1 MADDWTLETIDL
13 GRVRYREADAL
24 QREHH
29 AEVVAGRDQSPAPQ
43 RLLLLE
49 HDPAVI
55 TVSKR
60 AGADTNL
67 LASPEHLASIGVD
80 LERTDRGG
88 DITWHGPGQ
97 LVAWPIVDL
106 NRFGLGLHAWM
117 RLMEQAVIDTL
128 AEFGIEGFRDDEAT
142 GVWVKDDRDP
152 RGAKIC
158 AMGVRVSKWVT
169 LHGLAL
175 NVHPDLSQF
184 GLIVPC
190 GLLDRPVTSLKHAGV
205 EVEMNQV
212 QELLK
217 NQFSQ
222 LLSWR
227 DQA

>member
-1 MADDWTLETIDL
+1 M
-13 GRVRYREADAL
+13 
-24 QREHH
+24 
-29 AEVVAGRDQSPAPQ
+29 
-43 RLLLLE
+43 LE

-88 DITWHGPGQ
+88 DVTWHGPGQ

-128 AEFGIEGFRDDEAT
+128 AEFGIEGFRDEEAT
-142 GVWVKDDRDP
+142 GVWIPDDRDP

-190 GLLDRPVTSLKHAGV
+190 GLLDRPVTSMKHAGI
-205 EVEMNQV
+205 EVDLPRV
-212 QELLK
+212 QEVLQK
-217 NQFSQ
+217 Q
-222 LLSWR
+222 LTRHLS
-227 DQA
+227 DHDAQ

>member
-1 MADDWTLETIDL
+1 MANDWTLETIDL

-24 QREHH
+24 QRKHH

-88 DITWHGPGQ
+88 DVTWHGPGQ

-128 AEFGIEGFRDDEAT
+128 AEFGIEGFCDDEAT

-190 GLLDRPVTSLKHAGV
+190 GLLDRPVVSMHAAGV
-205 EVEMNQV
+205 QVEVNQV
-212 QELLK
+212 QEVLEQ
-217 NQFSQ
+217 QFSRH
-222 LLSWR
+222 LLSR
-227 DQA
+227 DRE

>member
-24 QREHH
+24 QRKHH
-29 AEVVAGRDQSPAPQ
+29 AEVVAGREQSPALQ
-43 RLLLLE
+43 RLLMLE

-80 LERTDRGG
+80 LEHTDRGG
-88 DITWHGPGQ
+88 DVTWHGPGQ

-128 AEFGIEGFRDDEAT
+128 AEFGIEGFRDDDAT
-142 GVWVKDDRDP
+142 GVWIPDDRDP

-190 GLLDRPVTSLKHAGV
+190 GLLDRPVTSMKHAGR
-205 EVEMNQV
+205 EAELPRV
-212 QELLK
+212 QEVLQDQL
-217 NQFSQ
+217 SR
-222 LLSWR
+222 LLSGSGVG
-227 DQA
+227 

>member
-1 MADDWTLETIDL
+1 MAHDWTLETIDL

-24 QREHH
+24 QRKHH
-29 AEVVAGRDQSPAPQ
+29 AEVVAGREQSPALQ
-43 RLLLLE
+43 RLLMLE

-80 LERTDRGG
+80 LEHTDRGG
-88 DITWHGPGQ
+88 DVTWHGPGQ

-142 GVWVKDDRDP
+142 GVWIHDDRDP

-190 GLLDRPVTSLKHAGV
+190 GLLDRPVTSMKHAGR
-205 EVEMNQV
+205 EVELPRV
-212 QELLK
+212 QEVLQDQL
-217 NQFSQ
+217 SR
-222 LLSWR
+222 LLSGSGVG
-227 DQA
+227 

>member
-1 MADDWTLETIDL
+1 MAHDWTLETIDL

-24 QREHH
+24 QRKHH
-29 AEVVAGRDQSPAPQ
+29 AEVVAGRERSPALQ
-43 RLLLLE
+43 RLLMLE

-67 LASPEHLASIGVD
+67 LASPEHLESIGVD

-88 DITWHGPGQ
+88 DVTWHGPGQ

-128 AEFGIEGFRDDEAT
+128 AEFGIEGFRDEEAT
-142 GVWVKDDRDP
+142 GVWIPDDRDP

-190 GLLDRPVTSLKHAGV
+190 GLLDRPVTSMKHAGR
-205 EVEMNQV
+205 EVDLPRV
-212 QELLK
+212 QEVLE
-217 NQFSQ
+217 QEIERR
-222 LLSWR
+222 LSC
-227 DQA
+227 

>member
-1 MADDWTLETIDL
+1 M
-13 GRVRYREADAL
+13 
-24 QREHH
+24 
-29 AEVVAGRDQSPAPQ
+29 
-43 RLLLLE
+43 
-49 HDPAVI
+49 
-55 TVSKR
+55 
-60 AGADTNL
+60 
-67 LASPEHLASIGVD
+67 D
-80 LERTDRGG
+80 LERTDRG
-88 DITWHGPGQ
+88 DVTWHGPGQ

-175 NVHPDLSQF
+175 NVHPDLNQF

-190 GLLDRPVTSLKHAGV
+190 GLLDRPVTSMHLVGGP
-205 EVEMNQV
+205 VEMNLV
-212 QELLK
+212 KETLIRHLDLLL
-217 NQFSQ
+217 Q
-222 LLSWR
+222 LSSIK
-227 DQA
+227 AGYN

>member
-1 MADDWTLETIDL
+1 MADDWTMETIDL

-24 QREHH
+24 QRKHH
-29 AEVVAGRDQSPAPQ
+29 AEVVAGRERSPALQ
-43 RLLLLE
+43 RLLMLE

-67 LASPEHLASIGVD
+67 LASPEHLESIGVD

-88 DITWHGPGQ
+88 DVTWHGPGQ

-128 AEFGIEGFRDDEAT
+128 AEFGIEGFRDEEAT
-142 GVWVKDDRDP
+142 GVWIPDDRDP

-190 GLLDRPVTSLKHAGV
+190 GLLDRPVTSMKHAGR
-205 EVEMNQV
+205 EVDLPRV
-212 QELLK
+212 QEVL
-217 NQFSQ
+217 QQQ
-222 LLSWR
+222 LARHLS
-227 DQA
+227 DHDGQ

>member
-1 MADDWTLETIDL
+1 MHPLLVTPLLVTAGGHT
-13 GRVRYREADAL
+13 VRRRRDVGPSEGA
-24 QREHH
+24 
-29 AEVVAGRDQSPAPQ
+29 VASHSPE

-88 DITWHGPGQ
+88 DVTWHGPGQ

-152 RGAKIC
+152 KGAKIC

-190 GLLDRPVTSLKHAGV
+190 GLLDRPVTSMHFAGAQV
-205 EVEMNQV
+205 EVNQV
-212 QELLK
+212 QEVLK
-217 NQFSQ
+217 QQLSQ
-222 LLSWR
+222 HLSAR
-227 DQA
+227 GVR

>member
-13 GRVRYREADAL
+13 GRVRYRAADAL
-24 QREHH
+24 QRKHH

-88 DITWHGPGQ
+88 DVTWHGPGQ

-175 NVHPDLSQF
+175 NVNPDLSQF

-190 GLLDRPVTSLKHAGV
+190 GLLDRPVTSMHFAGAQV
-205 EVEMNQV
+205 EVNQV
-212 QELLK
+212 QEVLK
-217 NQFSQ
+217 QQLSQ
-222 LLSWR
+222 HLSAKGVR
-227 DQA
+227 

>member
-1 MADDWTLETIDL
+1 MAHDWTLETIDL

-24 QREHH
+24 QRKHH
-29 AEVVAGRDQSPAPQ
+29 AEVVAGREQSPALQ
-43 RLLLLE
+43 RLLMLE

-88 DITWHGPGQ
+88 DVTWHGPGQ

-175 NVHPDLSQF
+175 NVHPDLNQF

-190 GLLDRPVTSLKHAGV
+190 GLLDRPVTSMKHAGR
-205 EVEMNQV
+205 EVELPRV
-212 QELLK
+212 QEVLQDQL
-217 NQFSQ
+217 SR
-222 LLSWR
+222 LLSGSGVG
-227 DQA
+227 